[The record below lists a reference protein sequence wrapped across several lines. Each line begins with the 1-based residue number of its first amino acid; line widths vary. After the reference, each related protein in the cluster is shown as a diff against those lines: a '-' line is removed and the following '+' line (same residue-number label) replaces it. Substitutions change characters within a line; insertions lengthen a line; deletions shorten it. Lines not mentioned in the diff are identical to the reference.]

1 MTHAPPIRL
10 SLLLAPML
18 LFGCTRT
25 AEVRES
31 EPPAAAQR
39 IISTAPG
46 FTEILFAVGAG
57 DQVVAVTDFCAYP
70 PEAVAALPT
79 IGAYLNPDM
88 ERMLGLRPDLVVLL
102 PAQEGLRQ
110 RMEAAGVRTL
120 TAPNESHTEL
130 LASILAIGAA
140 AGRDDEARQLHDDL
154 VAELDS
160 VRDAVQGRDPVPTL
174 VVIGRGSGD
183 LAGILAVGSGT
194 FLDELLRAA
203 GGRNVMEEARGL
215 YPQVPLE
222 EVIHL
227 APQVIVDVAVPPS
240 NLEPER
246 IIGSW
251 SHLTS
256 VPAVRDGRVHV
267 LAQDY
272 LLIPGPRAIQ
282 TARLLQPILHP
293 GLAVEAP

>member
-1 MTHAPPIRL
+1 MNRVATIGLFSLLAP
-10 SLLLAPML
+10 LLLAS
-18 LFGCTRT
+18 CTRT
-25 AEVRES
+25 AEAPAT

-57 DQVVAVTDFCAYP
+57 DQVVAVTDFCAHP
-70 PEAVAALPT
+70 PEGVADLPT
-79 IGAYLNPDM
+79 IGAYLNPDI

-110 RMEAAGVRTL
+110 RMEAAGIPTL
-120 TAPNESHTEL
+120 TAANESHVEL
-130 LASILAIGAA
+130 LASILAIGGA
-140 AGRDDEARQLHDDL
+140 AGREDEARELHDGL
-154 VAELDS
+154 VAELDA
-160 VRDAVQGRDPVPTL
+160 VRGAVQGRDPVPTL

-183 LAGILAVGSGT
+183 LAGLLAVGSGT

-240 NLEPER
+240 NLESSQV
-246 IIGSW
+246 IGSW
-251 SHLTS
+251 SHLTAI
-256 VPAVRDGRVHV
+256 PAVRDGRVHV
-267 LAQDY
+267 LTEDY

-282 TARLLQPILHP
+282 TARLLQPLLYP
-293 GLAVEAP
+293 DLAPETP